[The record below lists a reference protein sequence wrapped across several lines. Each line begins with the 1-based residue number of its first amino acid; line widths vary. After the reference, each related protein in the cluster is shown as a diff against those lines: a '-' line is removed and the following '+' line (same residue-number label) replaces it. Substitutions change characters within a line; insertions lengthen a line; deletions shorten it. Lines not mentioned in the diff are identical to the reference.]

1 MGELVYILCALTS
14 LACAIL
20 LVRSY
25 LASRTRLLWWSSVC
39 FIGLFV
45 NNSILVTDLM
55 LTTSDLLFLR
65 DITNLASVA
74 ALIFGLIW
82 DARG

>member
-25 LASRTRLLWWSSVC
+25 RANRTRLLWWSSVC

-45 NNSILVTDLM
+45 NNVVLVVDLMVTTTDLW
-55 LTTSDLLFLR
+55 FLR
-65 DITNLASVA
+65 DITNLASVS
-74 ALIFGLIW
+74 ALIYGLVW
-82 DARG
+82 DTRA

>member
-1 MGELVYILCALTS
+1 MGEVVYILCALTS
-14 LACAIL
+14 LACAVL

-25 LASRTRLLWWSSVC
+25 RANRTRFLWWSSVC
-39 FIGLFV
+39 FVGLFV
-45 NNSILVTDLM
+45 NNVILVTDLM
-55 LTTSDLLFLR
+55 ITTTDLLFLR
-65 DITNLASVA
+65 DITNLASIS

>member
-25 LASRTRLLWWSSVC
+25 RASRTRLLWWSSVC

-45 NNSILVTDLM
+45 NNVVLVIDLVLTPTDLW
-55 LTTSDLLFLR
+55 FLR
-65 DITNLASVA
+65 DITNLASVS
-74 ALIFGLIW
+74 ALIYGLVW
-82 DARG
+82 DARS